1 MSYNNYALKLSALTL
16 ACTLGACTHQSIPDD
31 KGLFALHNA
40 NYIVNVAD
48 KRYFLNFDYENVL
61 KDIALFLHERDGN
74 FKSTALLLDSTDS
87 KSPIFAK
94 ILANYQIKAN
104 TNELDS
110 FDGYELSFIENPNKT
125 ELLVILSNDYESI
138 NRLYQKDS
146 SMTYAIS
153 TFNIDKSN
161 HVQ

>member
-1 MSYNNYALKLSALTL
+1 MFKINLLLKLSYLPL
-16 ACTLGACTHQSIPDD
+16 ACSLVACTHKSIPDD

-48 KRYFLNFDYENVL
+48 KSYFLNFDYENVL
-61 KDIALFLHERDGN
+61 KDIALFLHERQDN
-74 FKSTALLLDSTDS
+74 YQTPTISLDSTDS

-94 ILANYQIKAN
+94 IFANYHVNASDKD
-104 TNELDS
+104 LDT
-110 FDGYELSFIENPNKT
+110 FDGFELSFIENPNKT
-125 ELLVILSNDYESI
+125 ELLVILSNEYESI